1 MTKDVKS
8 VLYDKGFDFITMAD
22 SGSKDGVSLWITLNN
37 EHSASVYT
45 NEKGN
50 VVLRIDN
57 MEQSVECTSAEQVI
71 DIIKMTEILLGV
83 EFFYF
88 REEVA

>member
-57 MEQSVECTSAEQVI
+57 MEQAVECTSAEQVI